1 MKLLL
6 IEDDKQTAKT
16 IKEAMKDYYAVD
28 VVYTGED
35 GDFRAQVND
44 YDTIII
50 DIVLPDIDGI
60 TVCKR
65 IREAGIKTPI
75 LVLTGKVQ
83 VRDKVTALDA
93 GADDYLTKP
102 FSFAELLARVRAL
115 MRRNPDT
122 LSSNKLFVG
131 DLNLDVSSNTAR
143 RRGRKISLRRKEF
156 SLLEFLMRN
165 SGRVVTRSMILEH
178 VWESETDPVTNTIDV
193 HIKSLRDKVDRP
205 FEKSLIKTVHGLGYK
220 LEK

>member
-35 GDFRAQVND
+35 GDFQAQVND

-50 DIVLPDIDGI
+50 DLVLPDINGV

-75 LVLTGKVQ
+75 LVLTGKAQ
-83 VRDKVTALDA
+83 VRDKVTALGA

-115 MRRNPDT
+115 IRRNPDT

-143 RRGRKISLRRKEF
+143 RKGRKISLRRKEF

-205 FEKSLIKTVHGLGYK
+205 FKKSLIKTVHGLGYK
-220 LEK
+220 LEE

>member
-28 VVYTGED
+28 AVYTGED
-35 GDFRAQVND
+35 GDFQAQVND

-50 DIVLPDIDGI
+50 DLVLPDIDGV

-178 VWESETDPVTNTIDV
+178 VWESEIDPVTNTIDV

-205 FEKSLIKTVHGLGYK
+205 FKKSLIKTVHGLGYK
-220 LEK
+220 LEV

>member
-1 MKLLL
+1 MKILL
-6 IEDDKQTAKT
+6 IEDDKQTAAT
-16 IKEAMKDYYAVD
+16 IRETMKDYYAVD

-35 GDFRAQVND
+35 GDFQAQVNG

-50 DIVLPDIDGI
+50 DLVLPDIDGV

-65 IREAGIKTPI
+65 IRKAGIKTPI
-75 LVLTGKVQ
+75 LVLTGKAQ

-115 MRRNPDT
+115 IRRNPDT

-131 DLNLDVSSNTAR
+131 DLNLDASSNTAR

-178 VWESETDPVTNTIDV
+178 VWETETDPVTNTIDV

-205 FEKSLIKTVHGLGYK
+205 FKKSLIKTVHGLGYK
-220 LEK
+220 LEV

>member
-1 MKLLL
+1 MKVLL

-16 IKEAMKDYYAVD
+16 IKEGLKDYYAVD

-35 GDFRAQVND
+35 GDFQAQVND

-50 DIVLPDIDGI
+50 DLVLPDIDGV

-75 LVLTGKVQ
+75 LVLTGKAQ

-115 MRRNPDT
+115 IRRNPDT
-122 LSSNKLFVG
+122 LSLNKLFVG

-178 VWESETDPVTNTIDV
+178 VWETETDPVTNTIDV

-205 FEKSLIKTVHGLGYK
+205 FKKSLIKTVHGLGYK
-220 LEK
+220 LEV